1 LSDFSVNVS
10 KCIADWGKSAAN
22 CNGNIE
28 CLDSCGRQLRKCL
41 DDVFPYSKKIE
52 LESDKVNYMLSS
64 LFFLANR
71 LAKASTGLAEFDNAI
86 TGIQKIGDISKISTE
101 EKENKELYE
110 KIRIQIDEIL
120 AKYF

>member
-1 LSDFSVNVS
+1 VS
-10 KCIADWGKSAAN
+10 KCISEWGKSAAS
-22 CNGNIE
+22 CSGNIE

-41 DDVFPYSKKIE
+41 DEVFPYSKKIE

-71 LAKASTGLAEFDNAI
+71 LAKASIGLAEFDKAI
-86 TGIQKIGDISKISTE
+86 TNIQKIGDISTE
-101 EKENKELYE
+101 EKENKLLD
-110 KIRIQIDEIL
+110 KKVKNQIDEIL

>member
-1 LSDFSVNVS
+1 MTDFSVNVS
-10 KCIADWGKSAAN
+10 KCISDWGKSAAS
-22 CNGNIE
+22 CNGNAE

-41 DDVFPYSKKIE
+41 DNVFPNSKKIE

-71 LAKASTGLAEFDNAI
+71 LAKASIGLAEFDKAI
-86 TGIQKIGDISKISTE
+86 ADIQKIGGISNE
-101 EKENKELYE
+101 EKQNKELYE
-110 KIRIQIDEIL
+110 KVRNQIDEIL

>member
-1 LSDFSVNVS
+1 VS
-10 KCIADWGKSAAN
+10 KCISEWGKSAAS
-22 CNGNIE
+22 CSGNIE

-41 DDVFPYSKKIE
+41 DEVFPYSKKIE

-71 LAKASTGLAEFDNAI
+71 LAKASIGLAEFDKTMA
-86 TGIQKIGDISKISTE
+86 GIQKIDDISTE
-101 EKENKELYE
+101 EKQNKELYE
-110 KIRIQIDEIL
+110 RARNQIDEIL

>member
-1 LSDFSVNVS
+1 MS
-10 KCIADWGKSAAN
+10 KCISDWGKSAAS
-22 CNGNIE
+22 CSGNIE

-41 DDVFPYSKKIE
+41 DEVFPYSKKIE

-71 LAKASTGLAEFDNAI
+71 LAKASIGLAELDKTMA
-86 TGIQKIGDISKISTE
+86 GIQKIDDISTE
-101 EKENKELYE
+101 EKQNKELYE
-110 KIRIQIDEIL
+110 RARNQIDEIL

>member
-1 LSDFSVNVS
+1 MNVS
-10 KCIADWGKSAAN
+10 KCIADWGKSAAS
-22 CNGNIE
+22 CNGDIE

-52 LESDKVNYMLSS
+52 FESDKVNYMLSS

-71 LAKASTGLAEFDNAI
+71 LAKASIGLAEFDKAI
-86 TGIQKIGDISKISTE
+86 TDIQKIDDISMK
-101 EKENKELYE
+101 EKQDKELYE
-110 KIRIQIDEIL
+110 RARDQIDEIL

>member
-1 LSDFSVNVS
+1 MTDFSVNVS
-10 KCIADWGKSAAN
+10 KCIADWGKSAAG
-22 CNGNIE
+22 CSGNAE

-52 LESDKVNYMLSS
+52 LETDKVNYMLSS

-71 LAKASTGLAEFDNAI
+71 LAKASIGLAEFDNTMA
-86 TGIQKIGDISKISTE
+86 GIQKIDDI
-101 EKENKELYE
+101 NKEETQNKESYE
-110 KIRIQIDEIL
+110 RARNQIDEIL

>member
-1 LSDFSVNVS
+1 VS
-10 KCIADWGKSAAN
+10 KCISDWGKSAAS
-22 CNGNIE
+22 CSGNIE

-41 DDVFPYSKKIE
+41 DEVFPYSKKIE

-71 LAKASTGLAEFDNAI
+71 LAKASMGLAEFDKTMA
-86 TGIQKIGDISKISTE
+86 GIQKIDDISTE
-101 EKENKELYE
+101 EKQNKELYE
-110 KIRIQIDEIL
+110 RARNQIDEIL

>member
-1 LSDFSVNVS
+1 MTDFSVNVS
-10 KCIADWGKSAAN
+10 KCIADWGKSAAS
-22 CNGNIE
+22 CNGDAE

-52 LESDKVNYMLSS
+52 FESDKVNYMLSS

-71 LAKASTGLAEFDNAI
+71 LAKASIGLAEFDKAI
-86 TGIQKIGDISKISTE
+86 TGIKKIGDISTE

-110 KIRIQIDEIL
+110 KVKNQIDEIL

>member
-1 LSDFSVNVS
+1 MTDFSANVS
-10 KCIADWGKSAAN
+10 KCISDWGKSAAS
-22 CNGNIE
+22 CSGNIE

-41 DDVFPYSKKIE
+41 DEVFPYSKKIE

-71 LAKASTGLAEFDNAI
+71 LAKASIGLAEFDKTMA
-86 TGIQKIGDISKISTE
+86 GIQKIDDISMK
-101 EKENKELYE
+101 EKQNKELYE
-110 KIRIQIDEIL
+110 RARNQIDEIL

>member
-1 LSDFSVNVS
+1 LTDFSANVS
-10 KCIADWGKSAAN
+10 KCISDWGKSAAS
-22 CNGNIE
+22 CSGNIE

-41 DDVFPYSKKIE
+41 DEVFPYSKKIE

-71 LAKASTGLAEFDNAI
+71 LAKASIGLAEFDKTMA
-86 TGIQKIGDISKISTE
+86 GIQKIDDISTE
-101 EKENKELYE
+101 EKQNKELYE
-110 KIRIQIDEIL
+110 RARNQIDEIL

>member
-1 LSDFSVNVS
+1 MS
-10 KCIADWGKSAAN
+10 KCISDWGKSAAS
-22 CNGNIE
+22 CSGNIE

-41 DDVFPYSKKIE
+41 DEVFPYSKKIE

-71 LAKASTGLAEFDNAI
+71 LAKASIGLAEFDKTMA
-86 TGIQKIGDISKISTE
+86 GIQKIDDISTE
-101 EKENKELYE
+101 EKQNKELYE
-110 KIRIQIDEIL
+110 RARNQIDEIL